1 MLSQILVF
9 TVHEN
14 IKKSYKNNRFEI
26 SVPTTNEEFE
36 LPDES
41 YSISD
46 IQDDF
51 EYMLKKHGQKQL
63 IIQSFIKIYIN
74 KMYIKSR
81 LKLKQDIILNF

>member
-1 MLSQILVF
+1 MLSQILVL

-14 IKKSYKNNRFEI
+14 IKKSYKNNRFEN
-26 SVPTTNEEFE
+26 SAPSSNEEFE

-51 EYMLKKHGQKQL
+51 KYMLKKHGEKQL

-74 KMYIKSR
+74 KM
-81 LKLKQDIILNF
+81 

>member
-1 MLSQILVF
+1 M
-9 TVHEN
+9 HEN

-36 LPDES
+36 LPNES

>member
-1 MLSQILVF
+1 MF

-26 SVPTTNEEFE
+26 SAPSLNEEFE

-41 YSISD
+41 YSISN

-51 EYMLKKHGQKQL
+51 KYMLKKHGEKQL

-74 KMYIKSR
+74 KM
-81 LKLKQDIILNF
+81 

>member
-1 MLSQILVF
+1 MLSQILVL

-26 SVPTTNEEFE
+26 SASSSNEEFE

-41 YSISD
+41 YSIPD

-51 EYMLKKHGQKQL
+51 KYMLKKHGEKQL

-74 KMYIKSR
+74 KM
-81 LKLKQDIILNF
+81 